1 MFKKIYCF
9 NVSFNFKASKIV
21 QSTQTFLT
29 LATHPKKTSATRRQR
44 KTSATRRQRKTSAT
58 RHQRKTSAT
67 RRQSETSST
76 GKSFKQ
82 LMQRMFFV
90 DPYHYGQILPIP
102 SEASHFIVWCFKS
115 LLPMS
120 NI

>member
-1 MFKKIYCF
+1 MYCF

-29 LATHPKKTSATRRQR
+29 LATHPK